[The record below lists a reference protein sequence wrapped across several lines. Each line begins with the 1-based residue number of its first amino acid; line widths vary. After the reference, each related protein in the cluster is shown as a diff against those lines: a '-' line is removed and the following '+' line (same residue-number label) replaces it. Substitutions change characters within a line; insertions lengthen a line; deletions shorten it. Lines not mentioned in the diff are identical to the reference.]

1 MELFSFSISRIMFGK
16 LTFFSSYFSF
26 KNIRGNLGP
35 VSLVSSSVNFRGQRT
50 DLASQFSCG
59 INLYLLRQRTT
70 FFCHVGDGIGRKNEN
85 CRELFLVSCLVPLI
99 LYRLVFALTLTSYF
113 SSKKLSGYQR
123 ISFWSSTYTF
133 TRFSGNICTFN
144 EIELLTR

>member
-1 MELFSFSISRIMFGK
+1 MIKKARLNFLRIMELFSFSISRIMFGK

-35 VSLVSSSVNFRGQRT
+35 VSPVSSSVNFRGQRT

-70 FFCHVGDGIGRKNEN
+70 FFCHVGDGIWKKNGILFSFMFGSINLVSSCFCSDTNKLFFTEKLI
-85 CRELFLVSCLVPLI
+85 RTSKSFFLVVDI
-99 LYRLVFALTLTSYF
+99 YF
-113 SSKKLSGYQR
+113 YP
-123 ISFWSSTYTF
+123 IF
-133 TRFSGNICTFN
+133 
-144 EIELLTR
+144 